1 MNMNGKREE
10 NWLDELGNQR
20 KTLFANLIF
29 VETDDKKRIDE
40 LLRLKPVMANYEGKE
55 ESWLVLDS
63 WEGFYKHE
71 GKGDSTNCSPIDCG
85 DLREYGIRVAIPK
98 VQKELER
105 KDVVLVVTNVFKT
118 DDQLNNAVRGWAMSN
133 QLNVNRCTVIIFVD
147 DKNVFPQEVWSHT
160 RVVRPPRSTWEE
172 RKILIEGTQKTMKK
186 HIIKAKLL
194 DEDGLGN
201 AVRLTAGLNLDQV
214 EASVIE
220 SIMLNEY
227 ISLTSISELKTKML
241 ANDPVISL
249 IQRPPFGFE
258 AIGGYDNLKQR
269 LMDEIILPLK
279 NPQVARFYNMRP
291 PRGIILFGP
300 PGTGKTILVKSM
312 SRELNMSLLVLRPEN
327 VLGKY
332 VGESEKNFKR
342 AFEIADS
349 LVPCIVFIDELDRF
363 SKRDAGDNV
372 SSHVERELFSML
384 LEKLGDESREWFF
397 AGATNMIESID
408 PALRRTGRV
417 DSVIPVPYPDAKAR
431 VEIFKIHTTVKRKL
445 PLKDDIDEEV
455 IADRTVLWSGSDIEQ
470 MVIRATN
477 MVMKSDLKTGC
488 KGLRIGM
495 KDFLES
501 IDTFNVNVDENGR
514 LQKMVKDQ
522 TVRLTNDTRLMDVFE
537 HAEQKFVS
545 DSSRLDVA
553 EGLLKSKKK
562 GGSVEGS

>member
-1 MNMNGKREE
+1 MNGKRDE
-10 NWLDELGNQR
+10 NWIEEVSNQR

-29 VETDDKKRIDE
+29 IETDDKKRIDE
-40 LLRLKPVMANYEGKE
+40 LLRIKPILGNYEGRE
-55 ESWLVLDS
+55 ERWLVLDS
-63 WEGFYKHE
+63 WEGLYEHT
-71 GKGDSTNCSPIDCG
+71 GKGNDANCKPIDCG
-85 DLREYGIRVAIPK
+85 DIREYGLRVAIPK
-98 VQKELER
+98 VQKELENN
-105 KDVVLVVTNVFKT
+105 DTVLVITNVFRT
-118 DDQLNNAVRGWAMSN
+118 DDQLNNALRGWSLSN
-133 QLNVNRCTVIIFVD
+133 KLTMKTCTVLVFVD

-160 RVVRPPRSTWEE
+160 RIVHPPRSTWDE
-172 RKILIEGTQKTMKK
+172 RKNLIDNTQKGMKK
-186 HIIKAKLL
+186 HVLREKLL
-194 DEDGLGN
+194 DVDGMSN
-201 AVRLTAGLNLDQV
+201 VVRLTAGLNLDQI
-214 EASVIE
+214 EASLLE
-220 SIMLNEY
+220 SIILNRY
-227 ISLTSISELKTKML
+227 ISLTTISELKTKML

-258 AIGGYDNLKQR
+258 AIGGYDSLKQR

-279 NPQVARFYNMRP
+279 NPQVAKYYNMRS

-332 VGESEKNFKR
+332 VGESEKNFKK

-363 SKRDAGDNV
+363 SKRDSGDNV

-384 LEKLGDESREWFF
+384 LEKLGDENREWFF

-431 VEIFKIHTTVKRKL
+431 MEIFKIHTSVKRKL
-445 PLKDDIDEEV
+445 PLRDDIDDSI
-455 IADRTVLWSGSDIEQ
+455 IASKTFMWSGSDIEQ

-477 MVMKSDLKTGC
+477 MVMKNDLKSGC
-488 KGLRIGM
+488 KGLKIGM

-501 IDTFNVNVDENGR
+501 IDTFNVNVDENTR
-514 LQKMVKDQ
+514 MQKQVKDQ
-522 TVRLTNDTRLMDVFE
+522 TIRLTNDTRLMDVFD
-537 HAEQKFVS
+537 HAESQSVAES
-545 DSSRLDVA
+545 TRLDVA
-553 EGLLKSKKK
+553 NKMLKK
-562 GGSVEGS
+562 GKGGPVEKS